1 MLEEFYLLLERYKP
15 YILIPLNIEI
25 DSETHNEHD
34 FFSLLILFSKSKCY
48 DDLK

>member
-1 MLEEFYLLLERYKP
+1 MLDEFYLFLQVYKP

-25 DSETHNEHD
+25 SNDSPIEHD

-48 DDLK
+48 NDLK